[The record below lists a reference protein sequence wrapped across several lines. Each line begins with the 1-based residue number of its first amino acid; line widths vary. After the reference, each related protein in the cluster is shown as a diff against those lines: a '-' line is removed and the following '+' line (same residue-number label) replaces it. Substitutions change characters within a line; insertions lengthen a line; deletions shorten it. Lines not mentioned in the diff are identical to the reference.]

1 MNLERLYFLR
11 EEQDLKQKDMSQIVN
26 VSRVAISQWE
36 TNKEIIP
43 LNKLNIYSNYFK
55 VSFDYIVGL
64 TNSKERKSNITILN
78 SQVIGNRLKTF
89 RKHFKLSQEDLAIFL
104 NTTHST
110 ISAYESG
117 KTTILTIFAYQ
128 ICNKYKISMDWLC
141 GKSETMNI

>member
-11 EEQDLKQKDMSQIVN
+11 EEQDLKQRDMSQIVN

-64 TNSKERKSNITILN
+64 TNSKERKSNIAILN

-89 RKHFKLSQEDLAIFL
+89 RKYFKLSQEDLAIFL

-141 GKSETMNI
+141 GKSESMNI